1 MISSSS
7 NRKKRKIQDISSS
20 LSNIKNGST
29 KSAFT
34 PWKTYNIIK
43 RNYIKFYS
51 TNKKKS

>member
-1 MISSSS
+1 MMKSS

-20 LSNIKNGST
+20 LLNVKNGST

-34 PWKTYNIIK
+34 PWKIYNIIK
-43 RNYIKFYS
+43 RNTIIYSS